1 MPTLKMFDKN
11 IKISFENDNLLLC
24 VGNNDVFAQP
34 LMDYP
39 RLRKATDE
47 QRAKWKLSNVGI
59 HWEEIDE
66 DISFESFFYSH
77 DDPLVVK
84 MC

>member
-1 MPTLKMFDKN
+1 MFDKN
-11 IKISFENDNLLLC
+11 IKISFENDNLLLRA
-24 VGNNDVFAQP
+24 GNNDVFAQP
-34 LMDYP
+34 LGDYP

-66 DISFESFFYSH
+66 DISFESFFYSQN
-77 DDPLVVK
+77 DPLVVK